1 MIDPTPTLALPDGAP
16 PASPSPSPGP
26 ARSRLARLGSR
37 SADIRYL
44 GVAGV
49 LVVMCVVFAILRSDF
64 TSHANLVNLLSS
76 TSILALVALGLTF
89 VMIAG
94 QFDLSV
100 GATLAL
106 CGFVYA
112 WFFNDLH
119 VGAPLSLVFTI
130 LAGGLLG
137 GIVNGFLVG
146 RLKMSFLVV
155 TLGMLVLEQ
164 GLVQLVSTG
173 QTKEVTSTFMDG
185 LAFNAVAGVPVV
197 MIVVVAAYAIATYF
211 LRYSFFGRDVY
222 AVGGNPL
229 AAQLSGISVVRTV
242 VLVFAIAGAGAA
254 FGGVVQ
260 VARIGAASPSVGGTI
275 VFDATAAVLL
285 GGAALSGGVGSM
297 GGTAIGVLFLG
308 VLQNGLTLTGIP
320 GYWQQIAT
328 GTIVIGSVLINQRTA
343 TNEVT

>member
-1 MIDPTPTLALPDGAP
+1 MTDTTSTVSMPEGAP
-16 PASPSPSPGP
+16 AAPAGW
-26 ARSRLARLGSR
+26 LARVGSR
-37 SADIRYL
+37 SAEVRYL

-49 LVVMCVVFAILRSDF
+49 LVLMCVVFALLRGDF
-64 TSHANLVNLLSS
+64 LSHANIVNLLSS
-76 TSILALVALGLTF
+76 TSILALVSLGLTF

-106 CGFVYA
+106 CGFILAGLY
-112 WFFNDLH
+112 NGLH
-119 VGAPLSLVFTI
+119 LGAPLSIVLTI
-130 LAGGLLG
+130 LAGAVIGG
-137 GIVNGFLVG
+137 GITGLLVG

-155 TLGMLVLEQ
+155 TLGMLVLQQ

-173 QTKEVTSTFMDG
+173 QTKEVTSSFMDG
-185 LAFNAVAGVPVV
+185 LAFNTVAGVPVLV
-197 MIVVVAAYAIATYF
+197 IVVVLAYALASYF
-211 LRYSFFGRDVY
+211 LKYAFFGRDVY
-222 AVGGNPL
+222 AVGGNAV
-229 AAQLSGISVVRTV
+229 AAQLAGINVVRTL

-254 FGGVVQ
+254 FAGVVQ
-260 VARIGAASPSVGGTI
+260 VSRIGAASPAVGGTI

-308 VLQNGLTLTGIP
+308 VLQNGLTLTGLP

-328 GTIVIGSVLINQRTA
+328 GVIVIGSVLVNQRT
-343 TNEVT
+343 TTSEVV

>member
-1 MIDPTPTLALPDGAP
+1 MIDSTSTVSAPEGAPAAPAP
-16 PASPSPSPGP
+16 PAPP
-26 ARSRLARLGSR
+26 AGWLARLGSR
-37 SADIRYL
+37 GAEVRYL

-49 LVVMCVVFAILRSDF
+49 LVVMCVVFALLRSDF
-64 TSHANLVNLLSS
+64 LSHANIVNLLSS
-76 TSILALVALGLTF
+76 TSILALVSLGLTF

-106 CGFVYA
+106 CGFILAGLY
-112 WFFNDLH
+112 NGLH
-119 VGAPLSLVFTI
+119 LGAPLSIVLTI
-130 LAGGLLG
+130 LAGAVIGG
-137 GIVNGFLVG
+137 GINGLLVG
-146 RLKMSFLVV
+146 RLRMSFLVV
-155 TLGMLVLEQ
+155 TLGMLVLQQ

-173 QTKEVTSTFMDG
+173 QTKEVTSSFMDG
-185 LAFNAVAGVPVV
+185 LAFNTVVGVPVLV
-197 MIVVVAAYAIATYF
+197 IVVVLAYVVASYF
-211 LRYSFFGRDVY
+211 LKYAFFGRDVY
-222 AVGGNPL
+222 AVGGNAV
-229 AAQLSGISVVRTV
+229 AAQLAGINVVRTI

-260 VARIGAASPSVGGTI
+260 VARIGAASPAVGGTI

-308 VLQNGLTLTGIP
+308 VLQNGLTLTGLP

-328 GTIVIGSVLINQRTA
+328 GVIVIGSVLVNQRT
-343 TNEVT
+343 TTSEVV